1 MPISSQKQTIMAY
14 SVGRELLFSTLPEE
28 LLSLKT
34 SKITNKISTDIKI
47 DIPPVPHSV
56 NYSVV
61 FIQKDASAKIQYGE
75 YAEFAAR

>member
-1 MPISSQKQTIMAY
+1 M
-14 SVGRELLFSTLPEE
+14 
-28 LLSLKT
+28 
-34 SKITNKISTDIKI
+34 NKISTDIGI

-75 YAEFAAR
+75 YAGFAAR